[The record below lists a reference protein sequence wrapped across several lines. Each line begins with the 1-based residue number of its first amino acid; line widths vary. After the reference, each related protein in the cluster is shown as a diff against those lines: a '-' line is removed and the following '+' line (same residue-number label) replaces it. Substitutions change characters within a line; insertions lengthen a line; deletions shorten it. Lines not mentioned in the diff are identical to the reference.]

1 MDRTEQRTTRTTHRS
16 SSAAAARAVATNET
30 YPSSSRRSN
39 LTEAGVA
46 GAAGAA
52 VVGHRIDTT
61 SDRMRWEFIINIP
74 FFLLLL
80 HARYWYVPRFC
91 RWDHLGS
98 VLGVG
103 CPPFFIQYVG
113 TVR

>member
-61 SDRMRWEFIINIP
+61 SDRMNLSFIPALGIHHQHPI
-74 FFLLLL
+74 FSSSSSYTLL
-80 HARYWYVPRFC
+80 VC
-91 RWDHLGS
+91 TK
-98 VLGVG
+98 VL
-103 CPPFFIQYVG
+103 
-113 TVR
+113 